1 MTMNED
7 ELRVTLTAGLGASEV
22 QMQAQGNKVTLVLV
36 SEAFNGLN
44 RVKRQQLVYKLLDEK
59 ISSGEIHAVSMRC
72 LTPTERHNEV

>member
-1 MTMNED
+1 MNED
-7 ELRVTLTAGLGASEV
+7 ELRATLSEALGASEI

-36 SEAFNGLN
+36 SEAFDGLN

-72 LTPTERHNEV
+72 LTPIERNNEV